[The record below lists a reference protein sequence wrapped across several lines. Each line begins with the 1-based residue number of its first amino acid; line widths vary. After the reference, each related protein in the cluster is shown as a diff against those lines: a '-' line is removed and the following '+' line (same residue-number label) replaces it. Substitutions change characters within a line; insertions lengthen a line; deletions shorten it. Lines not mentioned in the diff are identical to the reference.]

1 MKDLRE
7 NLEPED
13 LEELGLKLGEKKRL
27 KKFLDRLHK
36 QDISELSPG
45 QFSILYS
52 SNLNLIVLFSCIETG
67 LNLNCLKDVFWEVR
81 AKWYL
86 LGIQLDVDHS
96 DLEVCSSYIH
106 TSCQYR
112 YSLLLMYGLAKKG
125 RKEKG
130 RCP

>member
-27 KKFLDRLHK
+27 KKFLDKLHK

-52 SNLNLIVLFSCIETG
+52 SNLNLVVVFFMLRNWSKFELLKRCVLGSSSKMVPTG
-67 LNLNCLKDVFWEVR
+67 D
-81 AKWYL
+81 
-86 LGIQLDVDHS
+86 
-96 DLEVCSSYIH
+96 
-106 TSCQYR
+106 TT
-112 YSLLLMYGLAKKG
+112 
-125 RKEKG
+125 
-130 RCP
+130 